1 MSEQQEQVLSS
12 TDDAGR
18 VDPAGEFS
26 QVVVRA
32 VANSGDLAALTRP
45 LLEALAKLSGLES
58 TYLAVFDWD
67 RREQEVRVVHSVG
80 KVQVR
85 EGIRLPLPA
94 GISQETL
101 PGVTRSPAQLVARAF
116 PDSLVAQRLGLEAYV
131 SVPVVVAQ
139 HQLFGMLCGA
149 SQAPRD
155 VSETI
160 VSVMEFFAQI
170 IADHVTRADVAATQQ
185 RATVAEEKLSSRATF
200 LVQAEHQLKTPLTV
214 LEGAS
219 MTLLDRW
226 RELPDHHRVQLLT
239 MLVRNARDMARRV
252 DELLVEARSDVQTR
266 ELVPTSVEL
275 APLVK
280 MLAEAFGSVS
290 PSHEVVAEAP
300 AGIFAWADPAP
311 LYQVL
316 GHLLDNATK
325 YSPGGGTIRVRV
337 TKTPQDAQ
345 IDVIDE
351 GVGLPEGIDVFEPFL
366 RGGSNE
372 VTATPGIGLGLHIV
386 RNLIVAM
393 GGSVTARRNKT
404 RGSTFTVRLPAA
416 PDPA

>member
-1 MSEQQEQVLSS
+1 
-12 TDDAGR
+12 
-18 VDPAGEFS
+18 
-26 QVVVRA
+26 
-32 VANSGDLAALTRP
+32 
-45 LLEALAKLSGLES
+45 LEALAKLSGLES

-131 SVPVVVAQ
+131 SVPVVVAK

-170 IADHVTRADVAATQQ
+170 VADHVTRADVAATQQ
-185 RATVAEEKLSSRATF
+185 RAMVAEEKLSSRASF

-219 MTLLDRW
+219 MTLLERW
-226 RELPDHHRVQLLT
+226 PELPDDKRTQLLT
-239 MLVRNARDMARRV
+239 MLVRAARDMGRRV

-266 ELVPTSVEL
+266 ELAPISVEL

-280 MLAEAFGSVS
+280 MLA
-290 PSHEVVAEAP
+290 
-300 AGIFAWADPAP
+300 
-311 LYQVL
+311 
-316 GHLLDNATK
+316 
-325 YSPGGGTIRVRV
+325 
-337 TKTPQDAQ
+337 
-345 IDVIDE
+345 
-351 GVGLPEGIDVFEPFL
+351 
-366 RGGSNE
+366 
-372 VTATPGIGLGLHIV
+372 
-386 RNLIVAM
+386 
-393 GGSVTARRNKT
+393 
-404 RGSTFTVRLPAA
+404 
-416 PDPA
+416 

>member
-1 MSEQQEQVLSS
+1 
-12 TDDAGR
+12 
-18 VDPAGEFS
+18 
-26 QVVVRA
+26 
-32 VANSGDLAALTRP
+32 
-45 LLEALAKLSGLES
+45 
-58 TYLAVFDWD
+58 
-67 RREQEVRVVHSVG
+67 
-80 KVQVR
+80 
-85 EGIRLPLPA
+85 
-94 GISQETL
+94 
-101 PGVTRSPAQLVARAF
+101 
-116 PDSLVAQRLGLEAYV
+116 
-131 SVPVVVAQ
+131 
-139 HQLFGMLCGA
+139 
-149 SQAPRD
+149 
-155 VSETI
+155 
-160 VSVMEFFAQI
+160 
-170 IADHVTRADVAATQQ
+170 
-185 RATVAEEKLSSRATF
+185 
-200 LVQAEHQLKTPLTV
+200 
-214 LEGAS
+214 

-300 AGIFAWADPAP
+300 ARIFAWVDPAP

-366 RGGSNE
+366 RGRSNE
-372 VTATPGIGLGLHIV
+372 VTAKPGIGLGLHIV